1 MARIYPRFPGG
12 LSHALTLSYDDG
24 VETDRRLI
32 DIMRAHGLKGTFN
45 INAGCFA
52 PEGTVYPAGTIHRRM
67 PRSDCLALYRDS
79 GMEVALHG
87 YRHAWLPYLPRTEM
101 LEEIARDRR
110 ELETMFGTLVRG
122 GAYAYGAYNDD
133 AVDVLRTCGIVYCR
147 TCHESHSLNLP
158 LDWLRLAPTCHHND
172 PKLFELLDTFLSTAP
187 DRPFLFYLWGHSY
200 EFESH
205 DNWQR
210 IEEFAER
217 AGCRDDVWYATNV
230 EIYDYMDAYHRLRF
244 SLDGSFV
251 YNPTATTAWFW
262 REGKNVSVAPGATLR
277 FSE

>member
-32 DIMRAHGLKGTFN
+32 DIMRAHGLNGTFN

-133 AVDVLRTCGIVYCR
+133 AVDVLRICGIVYCR

-251 YNPTATTAWFW
+251 CNPTATTVWFW
-262 REGKNVSVAPGATLR
+262 REGKNVSVDPGATLR